1 MLQRKEESQKRK
13 KSSSAQKVSC
23 WSDIWSLKQKSLI
36 GWRWPVSLSSKVANN
51 LSDSHLLWIHH
62 WNGSL
67 SNQTLSQAF
76 MLQKKKIKERNL
88 SELMLHKL
96 VFLFIFR
103 LLSSSL
109 LGFQR
114 CLHPPQ
120 YRRKH
125 FIFSYILLYLC
136 IYHVSLLI
144 ILKKNVLSV
153 TKNIPLEDY
162 LAIISCQTL

>member
-1 MLQRKEESQKRK
+1 M
-13 KSSSAQKVSC
+13 
-23 WSDIWSLKQKSLI
+23 
-36 GWRWPVSLSSKVANN
+36 ANN
-51 LSDSHLLWIHH
+51 LSEIAICEVDSPLKQVPQQSNLKS
-62 WNGSL
+62 GTYVTKKRKKL
-67 SNQTLSQAF
+67 SG
-76 MLQKKKIKERNL
+76 
-88 SELMLHKL
+88 LMLHKL
-96 VFLFIFR
+96 VFLFIFL

-120 YRRKH
+120 YSGKH
-125 FIFSYILLYLC
+125 SISSYILLYLC

-162 LAIISCQTL
+162 LATISCQTL